1 MYLDRLEVKGFGKL
15 MGLAISF
22 NRGMNVIYGGNE
34 AGKTTLQWFVRGML
48 YGLRSGRHSP
58 YGPPPPQKR
67 FEPWG
72 GGLYGGSL
80 IYVLDDDSSYR
91 VERNFEAGTVE
102 LFDSSYNNIT
112 GTFGVGRDKLP
123 MIAEHQLGLDDAT
136 FERTV
141 LIRQMMLRLDDSSSA
156 GLAAKL
162 ANVSSTG
169 FEDISLHNAEK
180 ALTDALKN
188 NIGTGRTRIQ
198 PLDKLEVRRRQLE
211 EKYEALKKQQ
221 ESRLSVQ
228 EEKLEAR
235 VIHDKLEIQEHYLKH
250 ISRLIDIRG
259 MLDVYLKKEAG
270 LRDTAKKIRQLE
282 SKISVGTE
290 PRLQEQETP
299 PKSVDEY
306 PIRRP
311 RTERADNHGLLVPV
325 LFLAAAVLF
334 AGLLGYFTINGKI
347 SNTWTL
353 PLLLGTGLLVFGAVG
368 IVLLIKAMRMKN
380 LQGMAGTIA
389 ELKPSVTDPKQLVVE
404 PKPPMAGRVPSGNEM
419 LSTSVEIELKEVT
432 AKLEELSEELEKGI
446 DGACRM
452 DCDSSGYFN
461 KEDLDMKICDSDIL
475 SLETA
480 LRAEKE
486 GIRKGLLDAAM
497 REKYC
502 EGLLK
507 DDGEIIGELQRV
519 EEETVA
525 IKGKIAYLKH
535 RGKALTLAR
544 DVLIE
549 AGHEI
554 KRTFAP
560 DINRSMSRI
569 IKGLTSGKYT
579 DLRGDDRFSLKVAVP
594 EVGEVKNVLELSGAA
609 ADQMYLALRLA
620 MADLLTE
627 SGESLPLFMD
637 EVFSQFDDS
646 RTELALKYIYNSY
659 QHKQIVLFTCKQR
672 EVELVRE
679 IYGDRMNFV
688 ELGVGVSV

>member
-22 NRGMNVIYGGNE
+22 SRGMNVIYGGNE
-34 AGKTTLQWFVRGML
+34 AGKTTLQWFVRGMF
-48 YGLRSGRHSP
+48 YGLRSGRHSL

-80 IYVLDDDSSYR
+80 IYVLDDGSSYR
-91 VERNFEAGTVE
+91 VERNFESGTVE

-123 MIAEHQLGLDDAT
+123 MIAEHLLGLDEAT

-141 LIRQMMLRLDDSSSA
+141 LIRQMMLRLDDNSSA

-198 PLDKLEVRRRQLE
+198 PLDKLEARHRQLE
-211 EKYEALKKQQ
+211 EDYGRLKKQQ
-221 ESRLSVQ
+221 ESRLSVY
-228 EEKLEAR
+228 EEKLAAR
-235 VIHDKLEIQEHYLKH
+235 DLHERLETQERYLKH

-259 MLDVYLKKEAG
+259 KLDVYLKKEAG
-270 LRDTAKKIRQLE
+270 LRDTAKKIRELE
-282 SKISVGTE
+282 SRISVDPE
-290 PRLQEQETP
+290 PKLPEQEAS
-299 PKSVDEY
+299 PKGVGEY

-311 RTERADNHGLLVPV
+311 RTERAHNRGLLVPV
-325 LFLAAAVLF
+325 LFLGAAALF
-334 AGLLGYFTINGKI
+334 AGLLGHFAMNGKI
-347 SNTWTL
+347 SNTWIL
-353 PLLLGTGLLVFGAVG
+353 PVLLGTGFLVSGTAG
-368 IVLLIKAMRMKN
+368 IVLLIKVILMKN
-380 LQGMAGTIA
+380 HQGMAGTIP
-389 ELKPSVTDPKQLVVE
+389 ESKPSVAEARLPIAE
-404 PKPPMAGRVPSGNEM
+404 PKPPMADRVPYGNEM
-419 LSTSVEIELKEVT
+419 FSTSVEIELREVT

-446 DGACRM
+446 DDACSM
-452 DCDSSGYFN
+452 DRNSSSYFN
-461 KEDLDMKICDSDIL
+461 TEDLDMKICDSDIS

-497 REKYC
+497 SEKYC

-507 DDGEIIGELQRV
+507 DDEEIIGELQRV

-525 IKGKIAYLKH
+525 IKGKIEYLKH
-535 RGKALTLAR
+535 RGKALRLAR

-560 DINRSMSRI
+560 DINRSMSMI
-569 IKGLTSGKYT
+569 INGLTSGKYT
-579 DLRGDDRFSLKVAVP
+579 DLRGDDRLSLKVAVP
-594 EVGEVKNVLELSGAA
+594 EIGEVKNALELSGAA

-620 MADLLTE
+620 MADLLTG

-646 RTELALKYIYNSY
+646 RTKLALQYLYNSY
-659 QHKQIVLFTCKQR
+659 RDKQIVLFTCKQR
-672 EVELVRE
+672 EVELVRG
-679 IYGDRMNFV
+679 IFGDRMNLV

>member
-1 MYLDRLEVKGFGKL
+1 MHLDRLEVRGFGKL
-15 MGLAISF
+15 MRLAISF
-22 NRGMNVIYGGNE
+22 SRGMNVIYGDNE

-48 YGLRSGRHSP
+48 YGLKSGRHSL

-72 GGLYGGSL
+72 GGHYGGSL
-80 IYVLDDDSSYR
+80 IYVLDDGTSYR

-123 MIAEHQLGLDDAT
+123 MIAEHQLGFDEVT

-141 LIRQMMLRLDDSSSA
+141 LIRQMMLRLDDNNSG

-169 FEDISLHNAEK
+169 FEDISLYNAEK

-198 PLDKLEVRRRQLE
+198 PLDKLEIRRRQLE
-211 EKYEALKKQQ
+211 EKYEGLKKQR

-228 EEKLEAR
+228 KEKIAAGNLHERLEM
-235 VIHDKLEIQEHYLKH
+235 QERYLKH
-250 ISRLIDIRG
+250 INRLIDIRG
-259 MLDVYLKKEAG
+259 ELDVYLKKEAD
-270 LRDTAKKIRQLE
+270 LRDTAKKIRELERKISIGIE
-282 SKISVGTE
+282 SKLT
-290 PRLQEQETP
+290 EQEAL
-299 PKSVDEY
+299 PKSYEH

-311 RTERADNHGLLVPV
+311 RTAKADKHSLLVPF
-325 LFLAAAVLF
+325 LFLAAAALF
-334 AGLLGYFTINGKI
+334 AGFLGHFTVNGKI
-347 SNTWTL
+347 NDTWIQL
-353 PLLLGTGLLVFGAVG
+353 LLLGTGLLLSGTAG
-368 IVLLIKAMRMKN
+368 IVMLIEVMRKKN
-380 LQGMAGTIA
+380 HQRMAGTIA
-389 ELKPSVTDPKQLVVE
+389 EPKQSVADARQLF
-404 PKPPMAGRVPSGNEM
+404 
-419 LSTSVEIELKEVT
+419 STSVETELREVT

-446 DGACRM
+446 DDACSM
-452 DCDSSGYFN
+452 DCDPLSYFN
-461 KEDLDMKICDSDIL
+461 TENLDMKICDSDIM
-475 SLETA
+475 SLETS

-507 DDGEIIGELQRV
+507 DDGEINGELQRV

-525 IKGKIAYLKH
+525 IKEKIAYLKH

-554 KRTFAP
+554 KNTFAP
-560 DINRSMSRI
+560 DINRNMSRI

-579 DLRGDDRFSLKVAVP
+579 DLRGDDRLSLKVAVP
-594 EVGEVKNVLELSGAA
+594 EIGEVKNALELSGAA

-620 MADLLTE
+620 MADLLTV

-646 RTELALKYIYNSY
+646 RTELALKYLYSNY
-659 QHKQIVLFTCKQR
+659 HDKQIVLFTCKQR

-679 IYGDRMNFV
+679 IYGDRMNLV
-688 ELGVGVSV
+688 ELGVGVSD